1 VARVIEL
8 AEWRARREA
17 RTGVLSP
24 VGRLDVAVARLD
36 ALIGARIA
44 TGRSLTRATESELL
58 AAAGAVSAGLLDEAA
73 TRLERLA
80 DRMEHPA
87 ASGH

>member
-1 VARVIEL
+1 MGRVIEL
-8 AEWRARREA
+8 GEWRARREA
-17 RTGVLSP
+17 RTGVRSP
-24 VGRLDVAVARLD
+24 VGRLEAAVARLD
-36 ALIGARIA
+36 SLIGARIA
-44 TGRSLTRATESELL
+44 SGREITRATESELL
-58 AAAGAVSAGLLDEAA
+58 AVAGALSAGLLDEAA